1 MSSIIGA
8 LFIRGAG
15 ALSHTEPHDEF
26 LELCVVSTSGQL
38 SEEDQRRLQEH
49 LAVCSSCRDALQQ
62 YEAIIRHAIPA
73 IRAEETPEHLE
84 AGGGA
89 WSEKQAESTLFA
101 RIAQEED
108 TSEIEPDRPIRQN
121 SPRRALSPASAAAW
135 RSVWSLYAA
144 GILLFIALGFCAY
157 EVGIHRGTHFANA
170 TPPPHTQDQISL
182 EEKLSDAS
190 HEAEVAHSQV
200 GQRDKAIA
208 DFRRQLEQQSAK
220 MDLLK
225 AAQEQSDAALRSAE
239 AGREELIQ
247 KRTDAEQKF
256 TAAQLSAQALQKK
269 LDSTAEQS
277 SQDAK
282 RASAS
287 DARVNE
293 LTNLLRERDATV
305 DQQQE
310 LLAHDRDIRELM
322 GARDLYVAEVYD
334 VARTGATQKPYGRV
348 FYTKGKSLIF
358 YAYDLDQ
365 QTVARDANTFQVW
378 GRRGPD
384 REPPF
389 PLGIFYEDNA
399 SKKRWVLKLDDPKL
413 LAQIDAVFVT
423 IEPNGGSR
431 KPSGKPL
438 LFAYL
443 RVDPNHP

>member
-1 MSSIIGA
+1 
-8 LFIRGAG
+8 
-15 ALSHTEPHDEF
+15 LSLTEPHDEF
-26 LELCVVSTSGQL
+26 LELCAVSTSGQL
-38 SEEDQRRLQEH
+38 TEEDQRRLREH

-73 IRAEETPEHLE
+73 MGAEETPENLE
-84 AGGGA
+84 AMPS
-89 WSEKQAESTLFA
+89 WSEKQAESAPFERMA
-101 RIAQEED
+101 REGGGGGIERNEPIQAHRG
-108 TSEIEPDRPIRQN
+108 TS
-121 SPRRALSPASAAAW
+121 SRRVLAPESAAAW
-135 RSVWSLYAA
+135 RNIWALYAA
-144 GILLFIALGFCAY
+144 GILLSVALGFCAY
-157 EVGIHRGTHFANA
+157 QVGIRRGTNA
-170 TPPPHTQDQISL
+170 SNIPSTNPDAQSL
-182 EEKLSDAS
+182 TSLAEKLSDAS
-190 HEAEVAHSQV
+190 HEREVARVQV
-200 GQRDKAIA
+200 EQRDKWVA
-208 DFRRQLEQQSAK
+208 DLRRQLAQQSAK
-220 MDLLK
+220 IDQMK
-225 AAQEQSDAALRSAE
+225 AVQEQSDTAIRSAD
-239 AGREELIQ
+239 AGRQELVQQ
-247 KRTDAEQKF
+247 KTEADQKF
-256 TAAQLSAQALQKK
+256 NATQLGAEALQTK
-269 LDSTAEQS
+269 LDSIAEQS

-282 RASAS
+282 RAATL

-293 LTNLLRERDATV
+293 LTNLLRQRDATV

-334 VARTGATQKPYGRV
+334 VGRTGATQKPYGRV

-365 QTVARDANTFQVW
+365 QTVAKKASTFQVW
-378 GRRGPD
+378 GQRGSE
-384 REPPF
+384 REQAF

-399 SKKRWVLKLDDPKL
+399 SKKRWVLKLDDPKM

>member
-1 MSSIIGA
+1 
-8 LFIRGAG
+8 
-15 ALSHTEPHDEF
+15 LSHTEPHDEF
-26 LELCVVSTSGQL
+26 LELCAISTSGQL

-49 LAVCSSCRDALQQ
+49 LAVCSSCRTALQQ

-73 IRAEETPEHLE
+73 MGAEETPENLE
-84 AGGGA
+84 AGGA
-89 WSEKQAESTLFA
+89 WSEKQAESALFE
-101 RIAQEED
+101 RIARDEGGGG
-108 TSEIEPDRPIRQN
+108 IERNRPIPPHRET
-121 SPRRALSPASAAAW
+121 SARRVLAPESAAAW

-157 EVGIHRGTHFANA
+157 EVGIRRGTEVAKV
-170 TPPPHTQDQISL
+170 TPPHPDTQSQISL

-190 HEAEVAHSQV
+190 HESEVAHSQV
-200 GQRDKAIA
+200 VQRDRLIF
-208 DFRRQLEQQSAK
+208 DLRHQREQQSAK
-220 MDLLK
+220 MDQMK

-239 AGREELIQ
+239 VGRGELIQ

-256 TAAQLSAQALQKK
+256 TAAELSAQALQKK

-282 RASAS
+282 RAAAS
-287 DARVNE
+287 DAKVNE
-293 LTNLLRERDATV
+293 LTSLLRQRDATV

-365 QTVARDANTFQVW
+365 QTVAKKASTFQVW
-378 GRRGPD
+378 GQRGPE
-384 REPPF
+384 REQAF

-423 IEPNGGSR
+423 IEPTGGSR